1 MSTKKIVF
9 ILLLMSSTTLAY
21 AQGGEWT
28 WMKGSSNA
36 NVSGS
41 YGIKGVSA
49 PSNNPPGRYQ
59 AAYWKDLDGNFWV
72 FGGHSDFTVPRTFYN
87 DLWKFTVSTNE
98 WTWVNGPQNNM
109 NQAGNYGTL
118 GVPSPLNLPPGRS
131 YGSLCWV
138 DSAGYLY
145 LYGGVYQGDLY
156 SDLWRYNIT
165 TNEWTWIAGNNT
177 PNASPVYGTKG
188 ISSPTNQPGPRIE
201 SNSNWVVNSK
211 LFFFGGQSYD
221 NSNNLVL
228 RNDLWSFDLNSNEW
242 TWEAGSNLANQPATY
257 GTINVPSASN
267 EPGGSFSNANWKV
280 KDSLFIFGQYTFA
293 QGSYNTVWKY
303 DLQSKLWTWINGS
316 NSANPMESIN
326 GLCISSTSNIP
337 SGRYENRTIN
347 LQNNCK
353 TALLTF
359 GGTSFNN
366 DLWLFDNSNRSW
378 KLIWGAT
385 NGLPLAANYGTKGI
399 AAASNSIPGRSGH
412 CMWDDDQGNIWVFGG
427 ISSNPINA
435 SNDLWKFTPD
445 TSCLNI
451 NIVDSKIDFKINDTS
466 ICENEFINISFPKD
480 ANIQINPFINVLY
493 DSVNHSATFSPN
505 SKQTYTI
512 RLTNKD
518 NNPCPF
524 DTSLSFTIDIIK
536 PNIIGLNDTSI
547 CLGSTYKLNFMPEA
561 DIQITPAG
569 TSTYDQNNHSAT
581 FSPTSTQTY
590 SVNLKSNALAQC
602 PFDTTVSFTVN
613 ILQQPTSDF
622 EANLNCDDAALLVV
636 KNKSSEAE
644 NYQWYING
652 KQYSVD
658 PQPSPKNIEEFDNQ
672 EICVS
677 LKASNSC
684 FSDSATF
691 CIPSETQF
699 KIPNAFS
706 PNGDGHND
714 IFKIIRI
721 GNGELDIQYLSVYN
735 RWGQRVFHTTHWQE
749 GWDGSYK
756 GDYAELGTYVFIIKV
771 KEGSCTKEVKG
782 DVTLIR

>member
-1 MSTKKIVF
+1 MNSKFFVI
-9 ILLLMSSTTLAY
+9 ILFLIYSNAVAY
-21 AQGGEWT
+21 GQGGMWT
-28 WMKGSSNA
+28 WMKGSSNS
-36 NVSGS
+36 NSSGN
-41 YGIKGVSA
+41 YGVKGISA

-59 AAYWKDLDGNFWV
+59 AAYWKDLDGNFWI
-72 FGGHSDFTVPRTFYN
+72 FGGHNDFTNPSTTYN
-87 DLWKFTVSTNE
+87 DLWKFNVTSNE
-98 WTWVNGPQNNM
+98 WTWVNGPQNNS

-118 GVPSPLNLPPGRS
+118 GNPSPSNLPPGRS

-138 DSAGYLY
+138 DSAGHLY
-145 LYGGVYQGDLY
+145 LYGGAYLADLY
-156 SDLWRYNIT
+156 SDLWRYNIA
-165 TNEWTWIAGNNT
+165 TNEWTWIAGYNT
-177 PNASPVYGTKG
+177 PNVSPNHGVKGVASAL
-188 ISSPTNQPGPRIE
+188 NQPGSRGE
-201 SNSNWVVNSK
+201 SNSAWVVKNK
-211 LFFFGGQSYD
+211 LFFFGGLTYGPLI
-221 NSNNLVL
+221 NNLM
-228 RNDLWSFDLNSNEW
+228 NDLWSFDLNTNEW
-242 TWEAGSNLANQPATY
+242 TWEAGSDLANQAATY
-257 GTINVPSASN
+257 GTINIPAAIN
-267 EPGGSFSNANWKV
+267 EPGASYSHTNWKV
-280 KDSLFIFGQYTFA
+280 KDSLFIFGSFDPA
-293 QGSYNTVWKY
+293 KGHFNTVWKY
-303 DLQSKLWTWINGS
+303 DLQSKLWTWVDGS
-316 NSANPMESIN
+316 NSIDPASTIN
-326 GLCISSTSNIP
+326 GLCLFSQNNIP
-337 SGRYENRTIN
+337 SGRHENRTISQ
-347 LQNNCK
+347 LTNCN
-353 TALLTF
+353 TALITF
-359 GGTSFNN
+359 GGSAFDN
-366 DLWLFDNSNRSW
+366 DLWLFSNNNRSW
-378 KLIWGAT
+378 KLLWGSLS
-385 NGLPLAANYGTKGI
+385 GIPLISNYGLKGI
-399 AAASNSIPGRSGH
+399 TTATNSIPGRSGH
-412 CMWDDDQGNIWVFGG
+412 CMWSDEQGNIWIFGG
-427 ISSNPINA
+427 LSSNPVNA
-435 SNDLWKFTPD
+435 ANDLWKFTPD

-547 CLGSTYKLNFMPEA
+547 CLGSTYKLNFIPEA

-581 FSPTSTQTY
+581 FSPTRTQTY

-613 ILQQPTSDF
+613 ILRKPTSDF

-652 KQYSVD
+652 KQYSAD

-691 CIPSETQF
+691 CMPSETQF
-699 KIPNAFS
+699 KTPNAFS

-749 GWDGSYK
+749 GWDGSYN

>member
-1 MSTKKIVF
+1 M
-9 ILLLMSSTTLAY
+9 
-21 AQGGEWT
+21 WT
-28 WMKGSSNA
+28 WMKGSSNS
-36 NVSGS
+36 NSSGN
-41 YGIKGVSA
+41 YGVKGISA

-59 AAYWKDLDGNFWV
+59 AAYWKDLDGNFWI
-72 FGGHSDFTVPRTFYN
+72 FGGHNDFTNPSTTYN
-87 DLWKFTVSTNE
+87 DLWKFNVTSNE
-98 WTWVNGPQNNM
+98 WTWVNGPQNNS

-118 GVPSPLNLPPGRS
+118 GNPSPSNLPPGRS

-138 DSAGYLY
+138 DSAGHLY
-145 LYGGVYQGDLY
+145 LYGGAYLADLY
-156 SDLWRYNIT
+156 SDLWRYNIA
-165 TNEWTWIAGNNT
+165 TNEWTWIAGYNT
-177 PNASPVYGTKG
+177 PNVSPNHGVKGVASAL
-188 ISSPTNQPGPRIE
+188 NQPGSRGE
-201 SNSNWVVNSK
+201 SNSAWVVKNK
-211 LFFFGGQSYD
+211 LFFFGGLTSGPLI
-221 NSNNLVL
+221 NNLM
-228 RNDLWSFDLNSNEW
+228 NDLWSFDLNTNEW
-242 TWEAGSNLANQPATY
+242 TWEAGSDLANQAATY
-257 GTINVPSASN
+257 GTINIPAAIN
-267 EPGGSFSNANWKV
+267 EPGASYSHTNWKV
-280 KDSLFIFGQYTFA
+280 KDSLFIFGSFDPA
-293 QGSYNTVWKY
+293 KGHFNTVWKY
-303 DLQSKLWTWINGS
+303 DLQSKLWTWVDGS
-316 NSANPMESIN
+316 NSIDPASTIN
-326 GLCISSTSNIP
+326 GLCLFSQSNIP
-337 SGRYENRTIN
+337 SGRHENRTISQ
-347 LQNNCK
+347 LTNCN
-353 TALLTF
+353 TALITF
-359 GGTSFNN
+359 GGNAFDN
-366 DLWLFDNSNRSW
+366 DLWLFSNNNRSW
-378 KLIWGAT
+378 KLLWGSLS
-385 NGLPLAANYGTKGI
+385 GIPLISNYGLKGI
-399 AAASNSIPGRSGH
+399 TTATNSIPGRSGH
-412 CMWDDDQGNIWVFGG
+412 CMWSDEQGNIWIFGG
-427 ISSNPINA
+427 LSSNPVNA
-435 SNDLWKFTPD
+435 ANDLWKFTPD

-581 FSPTSTQTY
+581 FSPTRTQTY

-613 ILQQPTSDF
+613 ILRQPTSDF
-622 EANLNCDDAALLVV
+622 EANLNCDDAALLLV

-652 KQYSVD
+652 IQYSVD

-691 CIPSETQF
+691 CMSSETQF
-699 KIPNAFS
+699 KTPNAFS

-756 GDYAELGTYVFIIKV
+756 GVPAEIGTYFFIVKV
-771 KEGSCTKEVKG
+771 NEGSCSKDIKS
-782 DVTLIR
+782 DVILIR